1 MQLQLRQ
8 NSEDLQSFL
17 RDLDSWEE
25 EIKEKDEGLKRR
37 KPILKEVGRNSQ
49 ILFHVMHNVACAGCP
64 RFARIAGRG
73 TWHAGCTPIA
83 PSLES
88 RPSPRAPSEK

>member
-1 MQLQLRQ
+1 MALMQLQLRQ

-37 KPILKEVGRNSQ
+37 KPILKEVGRDSQ
-49 ILFHVMHNVACAGCP
+49 ILFHVIRV
-64 RFARIAGRG
+64 GR
-73 TWHAGCTPIA
+73 TLHYFVIYPC
-83 PSLES
+83 
-88 RPSPRAPSEK
+88 